1 MGAEMLIKSLAP
13 LVFITL
19 LLSGCVSDNSINRHA
34 TDLIAQYRGLQSEPE
49 MSINTADSIKGAS
62 QFLQPFYDLG
72 KVDRDRGLSPEQAQ
86 RRVESFTGLPMFKAA
101 AQQESFNNQSYS
113 TQHPEQKAALALSA
127 ATEIYMDGYNGKP

>member
-1 MGAEMLIKSLAP
+1 MGAEMLIKSLPP

-34 TDLIAQYRGLQSEPE
+34 TDLIAQYRGLQSDPE

-72 KVDRDRGLSPEQAQ
+72 KVDRDRGFSPEQAQ

-127 ATEIYMDGYNGKP
+127 ATETYMDGYNGKP